1 MVMSD
6 YRNSKMDIVDVE
18 RGSRRFRTVPQP
30 ARTDGVGEA
39 LRKAFGR
46 RPESCPEDLR
56 TLLRR
61 LDGKSRNPGDRSH

>member
-6 YRNSKMDIVDVE
+6 YRNSKMDTVDVE

-46 RPESCPEDLR
+46 RPESCPDDLER
-56 TLLRR
+56 LLRK
-61 LDGKSRNPGDRSH
+61 LDRKTPDRSH